1 VWYSVSRRPNMDQDQ
16 YILAKQ
22 KKGDEDR

>member
-1 VWYSVSRRPNMDQDQ
+1 MGITQAHLVDQDQ

-22 KKGDEDR
+22 KTHTHTYIP